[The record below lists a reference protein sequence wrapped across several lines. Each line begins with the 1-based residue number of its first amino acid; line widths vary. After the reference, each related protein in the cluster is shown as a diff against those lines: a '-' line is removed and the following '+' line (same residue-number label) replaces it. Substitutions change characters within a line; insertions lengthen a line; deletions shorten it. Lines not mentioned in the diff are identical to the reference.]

1 MPGPDPRKFRK
12 EGPGSLARGQEKN
25 NPFKLKVIIMDE
37 DGKLKPGRV
46 DEDGNIKFRKGG
58 RVCKLAKRGKGKAYG
73 KNS

>member
-1 MPGPDPRKFRK
+1 MSDYITKRKK

-25 NPFKLKVIIMDE
+25 NPFKLKVIIMDK
-37 DGKLKPGRV
+37 DGKQKPAIV
-46 DEDGNIKFRKGG
+46 DEDGSIKFRKGG